1 VHHLL
6 DDLRIKIVDFISL
19 FVLAVP
25 FEKGPEDGRLV
36 GQDGPVAVDR
46 RFVVVRVTI
55 IICPGPL
62 VHSMGK
68 MSWRNG
74 NGEEGP
80 HLYISGL
87 RSFKLSLLVIFFL
100 TSAMLEPLLG

>member
-1 VHHLL
+1 LVWRHRAQNVGVDEVNHLL
-6 DDLRIKIVDFISL
+6 DDLRIKIADFIRL
-19 FVLAVP
+19 FVSTVP

-36 GQDGPVAVDR
+36 GQNGPVAVNR
-46 RFVVVRVTI
+46 SFVVVRVTI

-74 NGEEGP
+74 NGEEG
-80 HLYISGL
+80 LISTYPGCAA
-87 RSFKLSLLVIFFL
+87 SNCHFW
-100 TSAMLEPLLG
+100 